1 MRRIG
6 GAPSGK
12 STLLLAPVVV
22 VTNLLKSCEGTFTR
36 LEGANTYL
44 VATFISLRISS
55 TAAIASFNSS
65 SVL

>member
-12 STLLLAPVVV
+12 STLLLAPVAV

-36 LEGANTYL
+36 LEGANTY

-65 SVL
+65 SLL

>member
-36 LEGANTYL
+36 LGGRKHLPCRDLHFAENL
-44 VATFISLRISS
+44 FHCSDRKL
-55 TAAIASFNSS
+55 
-65 SVL
+65 